1 MPCPPAPAACLYP
14 CDVTDA
20 EWAYLAPLVP
30 GPARHGRPRRWALRL
45 LVNAIFD
52 VLRTGCAW
60 RYLPRE
66 YPPWQTAYTTFRRW
80 RLHGVWHR
88 VHEALRRTVRVRAG
102 RNPEPSAAIMDSQSV
117 QTTEESGRIKGY
129 DGGKQIKGRKR
140 HLLVDT
146 LGLLLSTYVTPA
158 NTSDQEGARRL
169 LAGLKPLVPRL
180 ELIWADSAYRGD
192 TLATW
197 CATEGA
203 WRVEIITRVPH
214 VQGFIVRPWCW
225 IVERTW
231 GWMGRQRR
239 LSKDYERQVQ
249 TSETLLQL
257 AMIRLMVRRLARNP
271 A

>member
-1 MPCPPAPAACLYP
+1 MRCPPAPAACLYP

-30 GPARHGRPRRWALRL
+30 GPARHGRPRRWGLRL
-45 LVNAIFD
+45 LVNAIFY

-80 RLHGVWHR
+80 RLHGVWRR

-117 QTTEESGRIKGY
+117 KTTEESGLIKGY

-158 NTSDQEGARRL
+158 NTSQEGARRL

-192 TLATW
+192 TLAT
-197 CATEGA
+197 
-203 WRVEIITRVPH
+203 
-214 VQGFIVRPWCW
+214 
-225 IVERTW
+225 
-231 GWMGRQRR
+231 
-239 LSKDYERQVQ
+239 
-249 TSETLLQL
+249 
-257 AMIRLMVRRLARNP
+257 
-271 A
+271 